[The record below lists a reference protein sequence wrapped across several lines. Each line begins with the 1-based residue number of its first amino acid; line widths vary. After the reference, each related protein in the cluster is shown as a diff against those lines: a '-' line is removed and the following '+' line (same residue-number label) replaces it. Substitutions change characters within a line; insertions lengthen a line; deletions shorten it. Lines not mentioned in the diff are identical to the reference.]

1 MMVPSSHLCKA
12 GQKTVFVPVQ
22 RSARRPFSAQVNQRE
37 SSVLMRDTP
46 GKITPSK
53 VHLGRERLER
63 RARKQEALMRQL
75 RGRGSLAGEEGEK
88 GDSRTPA
95 TICRHSRRGGTPNA
109 LFYDFFAFSCPHGWR
124 LAGTWALS
132 AGAPRAEAVTYPC
145 QEGRRVW
152 MSPKS
157 KRKVKE

>member
-63 RARKQEALMRQL
+63 RARKQEALMR
-75 RGRGSLAGEEGEK
+75 
-88 GDSRTPA
+88 
-95 TICRHSRRGGTPNA
+95 
-109 LFYDFFAFSCPHGWR
+109 
-124 LAGTWALS
+124 
-132 AGAPRAEAVTYPC
+132 
-145 QEGRRVW
+145 
-152 MSPKS
+152 
-157 KRKVKE
+157 